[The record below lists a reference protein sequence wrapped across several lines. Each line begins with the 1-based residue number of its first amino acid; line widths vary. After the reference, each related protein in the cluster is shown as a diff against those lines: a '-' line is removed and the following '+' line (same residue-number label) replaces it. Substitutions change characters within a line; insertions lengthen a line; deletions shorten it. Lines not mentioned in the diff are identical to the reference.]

1 MVAVM
6 SVSGATGA
14 AAGDPAPPSGWPPAA
29 PSGWGYLGP
38 PDPSGPAA
46 PGGNTGWVPS
56 ASPVPGSAPGGAAG
70 WGQPPAPL
78 PGSAPARAGAPAPSL
93 WERFVRRFH
102 DAPVT
107 VSIVVFTVAV
117 WLVHE
122 ALITWAGINTD
133 LTLGDPG
140 SAIHGQPWRL
150 LTPLVVHFGILHIG
164 LNMFALWQIGPPVEK
179 VIGRGVYL
187 ASYLVAGAGGQIVSD
202 LYFQWHPAH
211 QSGQVVTVLSGGASG
226 AIFGVVGLLIGNHV
240 VTSMA
245 EKSGR
250 RSRQQWRFTP
260 SAAKSLAIQG
270 TIWIIFTSIAIPGID
285 NWAHLGGVAV
295 GLFIGG
301 AIAWGRTEPATT
313 HA

>member
-1 MVAVM
+1 
-6 SVSGATGA
+6 
-14 AAGDPAPPSGWPPAA
+14 
-29 PSGWGYLGP
+29 
-38 PDPSGPAA
+38 
-46 PGGNTGWVPS
+46 
-56 ASPVPGSAPGGAAG
+56 
-70 WGQPPAPL
+70 
-78 PGSAPARAGAPAPSL
+78 L

-102 DAPVT
+102 DGPVT

-122 ALITWAGINTD
+122 ALITWAGVNTD
-133 LTLGDPG
+133 LTLGDLG
-140 SAIHGQPWRL
+140 TAIHGQPWRL

-179 VIGRGVYL
+179 VIGRWLYF
-187 ASYLVAGAGGQIVSD
+187 ASYLLAGAGGQVVSD
-202 LYFQWHPAH
+202 LYYQWHPAH
-211 QSGQVVTVLSGGASG
+211 QNGQVVAVLSGGASG

-240 VTSMA
+240 VTTMG

-250 RSRQQWRFTP
+250 RSRQRWRFTP

-295 GLFIGG
+295 GLVIGG
-301 AIAWGRTEPATT
+301 LVAWSRMEPTSA
-313 HA
+313 A